1 MIIPNIWKV
10 IKLYKIPWFQ
20 SPPTSYQR
28 TGQNETAVPSFPSP
42 PVLRTGHGVF
52 WRGICWTD
60 SPRKTRPAKTYK
72 KRSGKMVNPF
82 TWVIKCPH
90 GSHHPTM
97 NGIWSTRWLL
107 WLVMSFIFPKWDG
120 YQALIYFVSFPMN
133 SMGGS
138 FHSSVNV
145 YQRVGWFLGVL
156 YFQTHPV
163 KSSEITRWKFSAI
176 WLWWLDNRKGTE
188 SHWWHVMPLEFSI
201 GAVQTKRTAKT
212 NVSRRGVFLQAPL
225 LVELPLVWA
234 TFASFVCM
242 AAFLLFDRYIIG
254 ILALLLFWKQV
265 LSWIS
270 LLMNG
275 WLLW

>member
-1 MIIPNIWKV
+1 M
-10 IKLYKIPWFQ
+10 
-20 SPPTSYQR
+20 
-28 TGQNETAVPSFPSP
+28 
-42 PVLRTGHGVF
+42 GHD
-52 WRGICWTD
+52 W
-60 SPRKTRPAKTYK
+60 
-72 KRSGKMVNPF
+72 
-82 TWVIKCPH
+82 CPH

-145 YQRVGWFLGVL
+145 YQRVGWFLGVV